1 MKIIYINILQ
11 EGLLDIELQM
21 SDDTTLPLRDV
32 DPEDYYL
39 AIKSL
44 DSRVIALAPSRDA
57 RFPRVVAVGN
67 GRGQLPRTSLEL
79 IDDCMAS
86 KSSNMALAVQLA
98 HVNVQ
103 LKNRKQPNQEEMT
116 TSANDLWQMTEKSGN
131 RDMGSILS
139 NIALRDDHS
148 GYYTNVKGQ
157 TLAKAGTHIRQS
169 APGYFMDGHLTP
181 LGKHLITMIYCFQ
194 F

>member
-1 MKIIYINILQ
+1 MYVYRKIVLIQVQLFQ

-67 GRGQLPRTSLEL
+67 GRGQL
-79 IDDCMAS
+79 I
-86 KSSNMALAVQLA
+86 
-98 HVNVQ
+98 
-103 LKNRKQPNQEEMT
+103 
-116 TSANDLWQMTEKSGN
+116 ANK
-131 RDMGSILS
+131 
-139 NIALRDDHS
+139 
-148 GYYTNVKGQ
+148 
-157 TLAKAGTHIRQS
+157 
-169 APGYFMDGHLTP
+169 
-181 LGKHLITMIYCFQ
+181 
-194 F
+194 